1 MRRRHRC
8 LHCTQPSDYVCHSIA
23 DAVGRL
29 GIGQASV
36 RYWTVKLGL
45 GTTIERR
52 LHLTADDLNLIL
64 RAKSLSRRRLSP
76 EKGRPHAA

>member
-1 MRRRHRC
+1 MRRHRC
-8 LHCTQPSDYVCHSIA
+8 PHCPQPCVYVCHSIA

-36 RYWTVKLGL
+36 RYWTLKLGL
-45 GTTIERR
+45 GMSIERR
-52 LHLTADDLNLIL
+52 LHLTADDLSMIV
-64 RAKSLSRRRLSP
+64 RAKALSRRGLVA

>member
-1 MRRRHRC
+1 MRRHRC
-8 LHCTQPSDYVCHSIA
+8 PHCPQPCVYVCHSIA

-45 GTTIERR
+45 GISIERR
-52 LHLTADDLNLIL
+52 LHLTADDLSMIV
-64 RAKSLSRRRLSP
+64 RAKSLSRQRLSP